1 MTPSLI
7 KVLIEPHGGLKAAAK
22 ALDSTKQEISQIING
37 HRVNEPLREKLAA
50 FLGMTKEQLFDEEFE
65 AVIAYMNSKRKAA

>member
-22 ALDSTKQEISQIING
+22 ALNSTKQQISMVING
-37 HRVNEPLREKLAA
+37 HRVDEPLREKLAS
-50 FLGMTKEQLFDEEFE
+50 FLGMTKEKLFDEEFE